1 MVTSEDMEKFV
12 SDYSNF
18 YYAKNKFDQEGK
30 VKNDYVVKKQNFLG
44 KYVKIGTSDSAV
56 EAIAENSVFPKTTFD
71 TPCQEITWK
80 HIAWKAGRLK
90 YDEKEDF
97 PEEYKKTIQYSDNG
111 YTWDGC
117 NGYGNPIE
125 HIEEYLKAIN
135 EKCYSI
141 SKELLEQKDNNEVF
155 DQIKNAYEAL
165 LKLNEEQNVKYFGS
179 VYILTLIFFL
189 SKGKFPIYDKFA
201 YKAAK
206 ALFYNANPKDVTVET
221 SLDKKD
227 TDKVLTLYCEYCWLL
242 TQLFQTYSITREQ
255 DQALWVYG
263 HSKEKYSVS
272 DDKSM
277 EKKLFDFDRVIE

>member
-1 MVTSEDMEKFV
+1 MLTLEEMEKFV
-12 SDYSNF
+12 NVYSEL
-18 YYAKNKFDQEGK
+18 YYAKNKFDKKGR
-30 VKNDYVVKKQNFLG
+30 VKKEYTEKKQNYLG
-44 KYVKIGTSDSAV
+44 KGVRLGCSTEEVEKIAYD
-56 EAIAENSVFPKTTFD
+56 AIDPTESSYKK
-71 TPCQEITWK
+71 ITWK

-97 PEEYKKTIQYSDNG
+97 PEEYKKTIKYSDNG

-135 EKCYSI
+135 EKCCSI

-155 DQIKNAYEAL
+155 DQIKNAYKAL

-206 ALFYNANPKDVTVET
+206 ALFYNANPKDVTVEI

-263 HSKEKYSVS
+263 HSKEKYPVS